1 MNATLALS
9 SLCLVVGGLLLRAHA
24 LSNRRPS
31 LAVRI
36 ARARGEVPARP
47 ESPLA
52 AGVPERMRVWADR
65 VRVFYEERLRRSG
78 REEAPGQ
85 FLLKKLLLA
94 FAVPFVPLLPY
105 SAAVQRAPSLPV
117 ALVLAM
123 AGFFLPDL
131 VLRSEARQRREALFL
146 DLPEAVSVMAL
157 SLRAG
162 QSLRQALELAAR
174 DCEGPLGEELTR
186 ALSLARRDRT
196 LDEREALTVIAKAAG
211 EPALLRFTE
220 LLAAK
225 ESPYVEFLRAQA
237 REMRAEQNR
246 YLERAAD
253 RAYLAMHAPLIPL
266 LAVLVLLVSYGFF
279 HFLTQTI

>member
-9 SLCLVVGGLLLRAHA
+9 SICLVVGGLLLRAHA
-24 LSNRRPS
+24 LSQRRPS

-36 ARARGEVPARP
+36 ARARGELATGREGPTVVGMPEWAR
-47 ESPLA
+47 A
-52 AGVPERMRVWADR
+52 WAGRIIA
-65 VRVFYEERLRRSG
+65 FYEKQLRRSG
-78 REEAPGQ
+78 RNEALGQ
-85 FLLKKLLLA
+85 FLLKKLLLL

-105 SAAVQRAPSLPV
+105 SVAVQHAPSVPV
-117 ALVLAM
+117 VLLLAL

-131 VLRSEARQRREALFL
+131 ALRSEIRQRREALFL

-162 QSLRQALELAAR
+162 QSLRQSLELAGR
-174 DCEGPLGEELTR
+174 DCKGPLGEELAR

-196 LDEREALTVIAKAAG
+196 LDEREALVVIARDTG

-225 ESPYVEFLRAQA
+225 ESPYGDFLRAQA
-237 REMRAEQNR
+237 REMRSEQNR
-246 YLERAAD
+246 YLERTAD
-253 RAYLAMHAPLIPL
+253 RAYQKMQGPLIFLIPTVIL
-266 LAVLVLLVSYGFF
+266 LAAYGFF
-279 HFLTQTI
+279 HFLSTV

>member
-1 MNATLALS
+1 VNATLVFS

-31 LAVRI
+31 LAVRL
-36 ARARGEVPARP
+36 ARARGELPSGQ
-47 ESPLA
+47 ENPLA
-52 AGVPERMRVWADR
+52 VGVPEWAHVWGARLGALYD
-65 VRVFYEERLRRSG
+65 EQLRRAG
-78 REEAPGQ
+78 RGETPGQ

-94 FAVPFVPLLPY
+94 VAVPFVPLLPY
-105 SAAVQRAPSLPV
+105 SVAVQHAPSLPV
-117 ALVLAM
+117 VLLLAV
-123 AGFFLPDL
+123 AGFFVPDL
-131 VLRSEARQRREALFL
+131 VLRSEAQQRREALFL

-174 DCEGPLGEELTR
+174 DCDGPLGDELAR
-186 ALSLARRDRT
+186 GLSLARRDRS
-196 LDEREALTVIAKAAG
+196 LGEREALVRVANDTG
-211 EPALLRFTE
+211 EPALLRFAE

-225 ESPYVEFLRAQA
+225 ESPYVEFLRGQA

-279 HFLTQTI
+279 HFLTQTV

>member
-9 SLCLVVGGLLLRAHA
+9 SVCLVVGGLLLRAHA
-24 LSNRRPS
+24 LANRRPS
-31 LAVRI
+31 LAVRL
-36 ARARGEVPARP
+36 ARARGELSAGQ

-52 AGVPERMRVWADR
+52 AAVPAWALAWVGR
-65 VRVFYEERLRRSG
+65 IGAFYEGRLHQAGRS
-78 REEAPGQ
+78 ETPGQ
-85 FLLKKLLLA
+85 WMLKKLLLA

-105 SAAVQRAPSLPV
+105 SVAVQHAPSLPV
-117 ALVLAM
+117 VLVLAL

-131 VLRSEARQRREALFL
+131 VLRSEAGRRREALFL

-157 SLRAG
+157 ALRAG

-174 DCEGPLGEELTR
+174 DCEGPLGDELAR
-186 ALSLARRDRT
+186 ALSLARRDRS
-196 LDEREALTVIAKAAG
+196 LGEREALVQVAKDAG
-211 EPALLRFTE
+211 EPALLRFSE

-237 REMRAEQNR
+237 REMRTEQNR

-253 RAYLAMHAPLIPL
+253 RAYLSMHVPLIPL

>member
-1 MNATLALS
+1 MNATLTLS

-24 LSNRRPS
+24 LSRRRPS
-31 LAVRI
+31 LAVRL
-36 ARARGEVPARP
+36 ARARGELPASQ
-47 ESPLA
+47 ESPFT
-52 AGVPERMRVWADR
+52 AGAPEWARIWVERVSA
-65 VRVFYEERLRRSG
+65 FYEGRLRQAG
-78 REEAPGQ
+78 RREAPGE

-105 SAAVQRAPSLPV
+105 SAAVQHAPSLPIV
-117 ALVLAM
+117 LVLAA

-131 VLRSEARQRREALFL
+131 VLRSEAQQRREALFL

-174 DCEGPLGEELTR
+174 DCQGPLGDELTR
-186 ALSLARRDRT
+186 ALSLARRDRS
-196 LDEREALTVIAKAAG
+196 LGEREALTVIAKDAG
-211 EPALLRFTE
+211 EPALLRFSE

-237 REMRAEQNR
+237 REMRSEQNR

-266 LAVLVLLVSYGFF
+266 LAVLVLLVSYGFI
-279 HFLTQTI
+279 HFLTQTV

>member
-1 MNATLALS
+1 MNVTLLFS

-31 LAVRI
+31 LAVRL
-36 ARARGEVPARP
+36 ARARGELPAD
-47 ESPLA
+47 ENPLA
-52 AGVPERMRVWADR
+52 AGVPEWARVWAGR
-65 VRVFYEERLRRSG
+65 VDVFYGDRLRLAG
-78 REEAPGQ
+78 RGETPGQ
-85 FLLKKLLLA
+85 WMLKKLLLA

-105 SAAVQRAPSLPV
+105 SVAVQHAPSPPV
-117 ALVLAM
+117 VLVLAL
-123 AGFFLPDL
+123 AGFFLPDV
-131 VLRSEARQRREALFL
+131 VLRSEAQQRREALFL

-174 DCEGPLGEELTR
+174 DCEGPLGDELAR

-196 LDEREALTVIAKAAG
+196 LGEREALVRIARDAG
-211 EPALLRFTE
+211 EPALLRFAE

-225 ESPYVEFLRAQA
+225 ESPYVDFLRGQA

-253 RAYLAMHAPLIPL
+253 RAYLAMHAPLVPL

>member
-1 MNATLALS
+1 MNVTLALS

-31 LAVRI
+31 LAVRL
-36 ARARGEVPARP
+36 ARARGEHV
-47 ESPLA
+47 EEENPLA
-52 AGVPERMRVWADR
+52 VGVPKWAREWWERIEA
-65 VRVFYEERLRRSG
+65 FYAERLHRAG
-78 REEAPGQ
+78 REETPGQ
-85 FLLKKLLLA
+85 LMLKKLLLA
-94 FAVPFVPLLPY
+94 VAVPFVPLLPY
-105 SAAVQRAPSLPV
+105 SVAVQHAPSLPV
-117 ALVLAM
+117 VLVLAA
-123 AGFFLPDL
+123 AGFMAPDL
-131 VLRSEARQRREALFL
+131 VLRSETQQRREALFL

-162 QSLRQALELAAR
+162 QSLRQALEMAAR
-174 DCEGPLGEELTR
+174 DCRGPLGDELAR
-186 ALSLARRDRT
+186 ALSLARRDRS
-196 LDEREALTVIAKAAG
+196 LGEREALVRIAKDTG

-225 ESPYVEFLRAQA
+225 ESPYVDFLRAQA

-266 LAVLVLLVSYGFF
+266 LAVLVLLVAYGFF
-279 HFLTQTI
+279 RFLTQTI

>member
-9 SLCLVVGGLLLRAHA
+9 SICLVAGGLLLRAHA
-24 LSNRRPS
+24 LSHRRPS
-31 LAVRI
+31 LAVRV
-36 ARARGEVPARP
+36 ARARGE
-47 ESPLA
+47 LA
-52 AGVPERMRVWADR
+52 AAGREGPLVAGMPEWGRVWAER
-65 VRVFYEERLRRSG
+65 ITGFYETQLRRSG
-78 REEAPGQ
+78 RKEALGQ
-85 FLLKKLLLA
+85 FLLKKLLLM

-105 SAAVQRAPSLPV
+105 SVAVQHAPSLPV
-117 ALVLAM
+117 VLLLAL

-131 VLRSEARQRREALFL
+131 AIRSEIRQRREALFL

-162 QSLRQALELAAR
+162 QSLRQALELASR
-174 DCEGPLGEELTR
+174 DCEGPLGEELAR

-196 LDEREALTVIAKAAG
+196 LDEREALVVIARDTG

-225 ESPYVEFLRAQA
+225 ESPYGDFLRAQA
-237 REMRAEQNR
+237 REMRSEQNR

-253 RAYLAMHAPLIPL
+253 RAYQKMQGPLILLIPTVIL
-266 LAVLVLLVSYGFF
+266 LAAYGFF
-279 HFLTQTI
+279 HFLSTV

>member
-1 MNATLALS
+1 VTVELLFFSA
-9 SLCLVVGGLLLRAHA
+9 CLIVGGLLLAEHA
-24 LSNRRPS
+24 LAGRRPA
-31 LAVRI
+31 LASRL
-36 ARARGEVPARP
+36 ARARGGARELALRSPTAEVPEPVLFWTARVKAHYDR
-47 ESPLA
+47 ELHR
-52 AGVPERMRVWADR
+52 AGKDETA
-65 VRVFYEERLRRSG
+65 S
-78 REEAPGQ
+78 Q

-105 SAAVQRAPSLPV
+105 TAAVDRLPSLAV
-117 ALVLAM
+117 VLVLAII
-123 AGFFLPDL
+123 GFWLPDL
-131 VLRSEARQRREALFL
+131 ALRSDARQRREALFL
-146 DLPEAVSVMAL
+146 DLPEAISVMGL

-196 LDEREALTVIAKAAG
+196 LGEREALAVVARDTG
-211 EPALLRFTE
+211 EPAFLRFAE

-253 RAYLAMHAPLIPL
+253 RAYLAMHAPLVPL
-266 LAVLVLLVSYGFF
+266 LAVLVLLVSYGFI
-279 HFLTQTI
+279 HFLSQTI